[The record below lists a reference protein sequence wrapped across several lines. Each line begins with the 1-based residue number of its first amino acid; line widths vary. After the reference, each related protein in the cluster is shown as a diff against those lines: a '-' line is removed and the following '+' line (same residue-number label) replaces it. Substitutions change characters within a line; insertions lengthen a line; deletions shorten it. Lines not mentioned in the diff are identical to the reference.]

1 MMTKLTPEEQEIV
14 TYIEQQHPPSIAN
27 IDSEKARFMK
37 VAQQQINKKKAISIR
52 LVDSDIERMKAKS
65 IEQGIPYQTIIST
78 LVHQYVTGK
87 IQITL

>member
-1 MMTKLTPEEQEIV
+1 MTKLTPEEAV
-14 TYIEQQHPPSIAN
+14 LVDYIEQQHPPSIAN

-52 LVDSDIERMKAKS
+52 LVDTDIERMKAKS

>member
-1 MMTKLTPEEQEIV
+1 MAKLTAEEEALLSYIEEEQPNSISNIADEKHRF
-14 TYIEQQHPPSIAN
+14 QQ
-27 IDSEKARFMK
+27 M
-37 VAQQQINKKKAISIR
+37 AQQQINKKKAISIR

-87 IQITL
+87 IQLVL

>member
-1 MMTKLTPEEQEIV
+1 MTKLTPEEEALIS
-14 TYIEQQHPPSIAN
+14 YIEEQHPNSINNLAA
-27 IDSEKARFMK
+27 EKQRFQQM
-37 VAQQQINKKKAISIR
+37 AQQQINKKKAISIR

-87 IQITL
+87 IQLIL